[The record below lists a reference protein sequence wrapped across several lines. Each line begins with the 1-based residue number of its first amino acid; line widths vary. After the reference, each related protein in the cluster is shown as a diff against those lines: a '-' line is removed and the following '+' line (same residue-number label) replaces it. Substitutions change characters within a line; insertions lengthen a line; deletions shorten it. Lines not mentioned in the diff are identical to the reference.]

1 MAVPVDVRGNDRA
14 FPPKEFEILALVG
27 EAGANDTA
35 EEWVRFVRFALEFW
49 VVLAGQEKRVTTQL
63 D

>member
-1 MAVPVDVRGNDRA
+1 MAVPVDVRGNEAPSLQR
-14 FPPKEFEILALVG
+14 ILALVS
-27 EAGANDTA
+27 EAGANETA